1 MVLSQ
6 GLSPSIMELGMLLSG
21 CIYRKVD
28 PNMFGERCGETVAVL
43 MLKPARYVVGRMH
56 VPQGLT
62 PACFHHQ
69 SRERDTH
76 NCMPKYLREI
86 CFHSLL

>member
-6 GLSPSIMELGMLLSG
+6 GLSPSIMELGMLLS
-21 CIYRKVD
+21 
-28 PNMFGERCGETVAVL
+28 GERCGETVAVL